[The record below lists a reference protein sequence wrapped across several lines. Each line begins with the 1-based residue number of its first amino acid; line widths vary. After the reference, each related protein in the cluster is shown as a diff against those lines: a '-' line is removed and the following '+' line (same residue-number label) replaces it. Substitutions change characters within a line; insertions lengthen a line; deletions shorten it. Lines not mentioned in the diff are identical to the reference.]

1 MNYLKNAVCLVVSTL
16 VLNSA
21 AQAGWQGSASANYA
35 VKATVDSFVG
45 KATSEPIAIADGATE
60 FPVTFLISKMETGKK
75 KRDVEM
81 QHMFG
86 MDKNDLITGLAKAE
100 SLLALQADGEVPVSL
115 TINGQTQ
122 ELPAKI
128 SKLVKAE
135 DKLSFV
141 ADLEISLKSFGLKP
155 PSIMKII
162 NVADLVKVT
171 ATFELTS
178 SSTPAVQ
185 P

>member
-1 MNYLKNAVCLVVSTL
+1 MKNTFRFICIA
-16 VLNSA
+16 SA
-21 AQAGWQGSASANYA
+21 LALFTASARAGWQGSATATYD
-35 VKATVDSFVG
+35 VKATMDSFTG
-45 KATSEPIAIADGATE
+45 NAASEPIAIADGATE

-86 MDKNDLITGLAKAE
+86 AEKYPEITGKASAE
-100 SLLALQADGEVPVSL
+100 SLLRLQADGELPVSL
-115 TINGQTQ
+115 TIAGVTK

-128 SKLVKAE
+128 SKVSRSE
-135 DKLSFV
+135 GSLSFAV
-141 ADLEISLKSFGLKP
+141 SMEISLKSFGLKP

-162 NVADLVKVT
+162 NVGDIVNVT
-171 ATFELTS
+171 AIFSLAPDKA
-178 SSTPAVQ
+178 PAVA